1 MEKEVVSSSHPLFLF
16 NLEPEDLFSNSLR
29 RSNGMKCFLQ
39 AYQALGVPYQ
49 ILVLS
54 ERPLDE
60 GRKDT
65 VGNQLKQFTT
75 KPDLDAAFQVVSQVY
90 QNGRVDP
97 SAPLSGETYG
107 DNTKPLPWQDD
118 TFDLVLGRGV
128 ICCCG
133 TTHSGGP
140 CGVPA
145 NLTQFLCEV
154 GRVLKPQ
161 SGKRRCQAL
170 LHGDGP
176 GGDYHLWK
184 AAARGLPPNVHATAL
199 FYNQTMRGLRIYK
212 TAAASSGEGEAA
224 IDASASSSSSSG

>member
-1 MEKEVVSSSHPLFLF
+1 MAYAVLVVALFGGSTGAPLPLELSWSFLRLVLASPKFSEVVSSSHPLFLF

-65 VGNQLKQFTT
+65 VGNQLKRFTT

-107 DNTKPLPWQDD
+107 S
-118 TFDLVLGRGV
+118 FS
-128 ICCCG
+128 CSC
-133 TTHSGGP
+133 
-140 CGVPA
+140 
-145 NLTQFLCEV
+145 
-154 GRVLKPQ
+154 
-161 SGKRRCQAL
+161 
-170 LHGDGP
+170 
-176 GGDYHLWK
+176 
-184 AAARGLPPNVHATAL
+184 
-199 FYNQTMRGLRIYK
+199 
-212 TAAASSGEGEAA
+212 SSC
-224 IDASASSSSSSG
+224 SCSSSSSSSSSSCSSSSSSSCSSSSSSSCSSSSSSRWCWAGASSAAAARPTREGRAACPPTSPSSSARWAAC